1 MAKAGAFAS
10 HTGGQRIATQV
21 VDGVP
26 HFEWLQRLMDLEM
39 LAISTNGRER
49 TEREF
54 ADLLAKAGLA
64 LARVVPTQSPYSV
77 LEAVRA

>member
-1 MAKAGAFAS
+1 
-10 HTGGQRIATQV
+10 
-21 VDGVP
+21 
-26 HFEWLQRLMDLEM
+26 MDLEM
-39 LAISTNGRER
+39 LAISTNGKER

-77 LEAVRA
+77 LEALRAI

>member
-1 MAKAGAFAS
+1 
-10 HTGGQRIATQV
+10 
-21 VDGVP
+21 
-26 HFEWLQRLMDLEM
+26 LDLEM

-64 LARVVPTQSPYSV
+64 LARGPDAIA
-77 LEAVRA
+77 LFRA